1 MDFNIRLKN
10 IRKRNRTTQ
19 KSISDYLGI
28 TLRTYQRYES
38 GTIEP
43 PLENIVAIANYF
55 KLPVDCLLG
64 NGLFSNWE
72 EILLYKDEIL
82 SYLKE
87 NIIPQLDHYDLSALT
102 ENQLAYTLPA
112 VFTKI
117 TIEDSVITF
126 YSQVSATKSAHQISK
141 PAEEC

>member
-87 NIIPQLDHYDLSALT
+87 NIIPQLDHYDLSTLT

-141 PAEEC
+141 PAKEC

>member
-102 ENQLAYTLPA
+102 ENQLAYTLAA